1 MRNLTRWYP
10 FDALTDLH
18 HQRAPIFGRSW
29 IELSREKSWSWVPT
43 AEVAADKDGWNVQ
56 MELPGLDPS
65 DVHVELNHNV
75 LTVKGERSLRNK
87 TEDRYLSEISYGEF
101 ERRFTVPDNV
111 DTEKVAA
118 HFEHGMLELRLPVKE
133 LSTRHPRRIEVGI
146 KTPDRAA

>member
-1 MRNLTRWYP
+1 M
-10 FDALTDLH
+10 
-18 HQRAPIFGRSW
+18 
-29 IELSREKSWSWVPT
+29 
-43 AEVAADKDGWNVQ
+43 
-56 MELPGLDPS
+56 
-65 DVHVELNHNV
+65 
-75 LTVKGERSLRNK
+75 TVKGERSLRNK

-133 LSTRHPRRIEVGI
+133 LSARHPRRIEVGI